1 MTDISI
7 DTVRIPDHVPP
18 DLVWNGDMDRFVRD
32 MNDPYLA
39 AARLHDGPDIIWSP
53 HAYRGSPGWIL
64 TRYALVRDAFMDHGH
79 LSSAS
84 NSGAADL
91 LGVDWCLNPLEI
103 DPPAHT
109 KYRQVLQPW
118 FQPSAVNRMDAMVR
132 GTCRSIL
139 DRFEG
144 RQSCEFV
151 EEFATQFPSL
161 VFLSLMGLP
170 HENLDQF
177 LEWEHAFFRGGDI
190 PTRVAGIRSIRAYME
205 DFLEK
210 RRHMPAGDLG
220 SLIANAEIQGRQL
233 DHGEAM
239 GMLMVLYLGG
249 LDTVASSLGW
259 HFRHLAQ
266 DQALQTR
273 LRDHPEDIPGAV
285 DEFLRA
291 FGVTYTIR
299 HVTEDFE
306 FHGVGFKTGEIV
318 VLPTYLAS
326 RDPREYADPHR
337 IDASRKA
344 RHVTLATGVHNCL
357 GIHLAKRELKIV
369 MEEWLSRFSNIHIP
383 EGETAEWHTEGV
395 WGVARLPLAW
405 DPA

>member
-1 MTDISI
+1 MAELII
-7 DTVRIPDHVPP
+7 EGVRVPDHVPP
-18 DLVWNGDMDRFVRD
+18 ELVWNHDVDSFVREMD
-32 MNDPYLA
+32 DPYLA
-39 AARLHDGPDIIWSP
+39 AARLHDGPDIIWTPS
-53 HAYRGSPGWIL
+53 AYRGQPGWML
-64 TRYALVRDAFMDHGH
+64 TRHELVRDAFMDHGH
-79 LSSAS
+79 LSSAGVA
-84 NSGAADL
+84 GAAEL
-91 LGVDWCLNPLEI
+91 LGVDWRLNPLEI
-103 DPPAHT
+103 DPPSHS

-118 FQPSAVNRMDAMVR
+118 FQPSAVNRMEQMVR
-132 GTCRSIL
+132 DTCRSIL

-151 EEFATQFPSL
+151 EEFASQFPSL

-170 HENLDQF
+170 HDNLKQF

-205 DFLEK
+205 EFLED
-210 RRHMPAGDLG
+210 RRRNPTDDLG
-220 SLIANAEIQGRQL
+220 GRIATAEVDGRRL
-233 DHGEAM
+233 DRGEAM

-273 LRDHPEDIPGAV
+273 LRENPDEIPAAV

-291 FGVTYTIR
+291 FGVTFTIR
-299 HVTEDFE
+299 QVTEDFD
-306 FHGVGFKTGEIV
+306 FHGVGFKKDEIV

-326 RDPREYADPHR
+326 RDPREYDDPHR
-337 IDASRKA
+337 IDPSRNA
-344 RHVTLATGVHNCL
+344 RHLTLATGVHNCL

-369 MEEWLSRFSNIHIP
+369 LEEWLTRFKNIHVP
-383 EGETAEWHTEGV
+383 QGETVEWHTEGV
-395 WGVARLPLAW
+395 WGVGRLPLAW
-405 DPA
+405 DRS